1 MGLSLQF
8 PIHVN
13 ISSAFVLAEITC
25 VFMSLQDQA
34 IQKLNMMGDS
44 SQNLA
49 AWHCEEL
56 FWVSAFCCRASCF
69 KPQSALLG
77 VSR

>member
-34 IQKLNMMGDS
+34 YSKAECDG
-44 SQNLA
+44 
-49 AWHCEEL
+49 
-56 FWVSAFCCRASCF
+56 R
-69 KPQSALLG
+69 
-77 VSR
+77 